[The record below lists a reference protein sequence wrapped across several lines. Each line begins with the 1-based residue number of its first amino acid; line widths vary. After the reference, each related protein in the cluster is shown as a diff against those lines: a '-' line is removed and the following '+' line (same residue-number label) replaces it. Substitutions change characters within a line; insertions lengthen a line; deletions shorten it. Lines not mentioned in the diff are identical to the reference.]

1 MIGYWMQGLVD
12 KDRLPRKH
20 ATGHSSQRSNLVQTE
35 NGIIGAESKKEFTK
49 VNRIDWGHGDHS
61 EEPLIGGTALPD
73 QYKSVYQ
80 SQTLGEGTQREQLSL
95 MKRTMKPIPDK
106 PVEEKKPQRHAMQFK
121 ENFPETTA
129 GQRNPNGT
137 RSLIAD
143 LGASLVHIAPD
154 PPAIRRKTKK

>member
-1 MIGYWMQGLVD
+1 MD
-12 KDRLPRKH
+12 KNRLARKH

-61 EEPLIGGTALPD
+61 DEPLIGGTAMPD
-73 QYKSVYQ
+73 QYKSVYT

-95 MKRTMKPIPDK
+95 IKRTMKPIPDK
-106 PVEEKKPQRHAMQFK
+106 PVEDKKPQRQAVHFK
-121 ENFPETTA
+121 ENFPEITPE
-129 GQRNPNGT
+129 QRNPSGT

-143 LGASLVHIAPD
+143 LGESLVHIAPD
-154 PPAIRRKTKK
+154 PPAVRRKTKN